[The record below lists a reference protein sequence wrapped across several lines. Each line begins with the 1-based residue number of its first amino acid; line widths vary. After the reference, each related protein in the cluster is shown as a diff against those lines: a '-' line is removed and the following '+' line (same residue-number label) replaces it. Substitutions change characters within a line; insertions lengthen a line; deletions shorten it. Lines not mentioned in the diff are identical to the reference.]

1 MKTSFLKNFY
11 LRINDSFLRVL
22 KQILH
27 TVCWMNILEKDV
39 FWGVGF
45 FKNEKKMEAFLWR
58 TRELIRLPA
67 KKFIWSLILWCNY
80 QRYLKIVCINR
91 LFLGFIFALQE
102 KKIFH
107 ELFWLCDFAE
117 VDLYVWGFVL
127 RSPWIELEVVWRRAV
142 RTKITGKGVIAR
154 ERKQFLRD
162 GAFSCW
168 WWQYIETYLS
178 LLSVNSL
185 QVSCDIL
192 KRHWRIVER
201 IYGCL

>member
-1 MKTSFLKNFY
+1 MKTSFLKNFC
-11 LRINDSFLRVL
+11 LKINDSFLRVL

-39 FWGVGF
+39 FSGVGF

-67 KKFIWSLILWCNY
+67 KKFIWSLIFFFENCVH
-80 QRYLKIVCINR
+80 QQAVFR
-91 LFLGFIFALQE
+91 LYFRFARKE
-102 KKIFH
+102 KNIFH

-142 RTKITGKGVIAR
+142 RTKITGKGIIAR

-178 LLSVNSL
+178 LLSVSSL
-185 QVSCDIL
+185 QDSCDIL
-192 KRHWRIVER
+192 KRHRRIVER
-201 IYGCL
+201 IYGYL